1 MTLTKRDQE
10 IWLELKEWETE
21 MKASEPTDLETYY
34 DRWIENMFQLL
45 PESTQQELF
54 SKMDNWLFYLHS
66 MIHESQFQLEAR
78 NRILTNARVFNE
90 NITTLKDLKELSID
104 QLSYIAEQQVARH
117 RMYALIQGGFSAANG
132 SLVLAADLPAQMV
145 INLRSIQLIGI
156 SYGFEMNTPYEIMLS
171 LKVFHAGTMPDR
183 MQKYFW
189 ETLMEDLAYPPSYF
203 YEGEEG
209 LSNVFWF
216 DQPIKQMMKV
226 MAIYFFRKKVFKGIP
241 IISVAIGSAANYR
254 LTKRVTEFAD
264 KFYKYRYLREK
275 EALQ

>member
-1 MTLTKRDQE
+1 MALTKRERE
-10 IWLELKEWETE
+10 IWDELKEWESV
-21 MKASEPTDLETYY
+21 MIASEPTDFETYY
-34 DRWIENMFQLL
+34 DRSIENMFRML

-54 SKMDNWLFYLHS
+54 SKMDTWLFYLHS
-66 MIHESQFQLEAR
+66 MIHESQFQLDAR
-78 NRILTNARVFNE
+78 NRILTNARVFDE
-90 NITTLKDLKELSID
+90 NISTLKDLKELSID
-104 QLSYIAEQQVARH
+104 QLAYIAEQQVARH
-117 RMYALIQGGFSAANG
+117 RMYSLIQGGFSAVNG
-132 SLVLAADLPAQMV
+132 GVVLAADLPAQMV

-189 ETLMEDLAYPPSYF
+189 ETLMEDLEHPSSYF
-203 YEGEEG
+203 YEGEDE

-226 MAIYFFRKKVFKGIP
+226 MAIYIFRKKVFKGIP
-241 IISVAIGSAANYR
+241 ILSMAIGSGANYR

-264 KFYKYRYLREK
+264 KFYKYRYLSEK
-275 EALQ
+275 ETIQ

>member
-1 MTLTKRDQE
+1 MALTKRERE
-10 IWLELKEWETE
+10 IWDELKEWEAE
-21 MKASEPTDLETYY
+21 MIASEPTDFETYY
-34 DRWIENMFQLL
+34 DRSIENMFRML

-54 SKMDNWLFYLHS
+54 SKMDTWLFYLHS
-66 MIHESQFQLEAR
+66 MIHESQFQLDAR
-78 NRILTNARVFNE
+78 NRILTNARVFDE
-90 NITTLKDLKELSID
+90 NISTLKDLKELSID
-104 QLSYIAEQQVARH
+104 QLAYIAEQQVARH
-117 RMYALIQGGFSAANG
+117 RMYSLIQGGFSAVNG
-132 SLVLAADLPAQMV
+132 GVVLAADLPAQMV

-189 ETLMEDLAYPPSYF
+189 ETLMEDLEHPSSYF
-203 YEGEEG
+203 YEGEDE

-226 MAIYFFRKKVFKGIP
+226 MAIYIFRKKVFKGIP
-241 IISVAIGSAANYR
+241 ILSMAIGSGANYR

-264 KFYKYRYLREK
+264 KFYKYRYLSEK
-275 EALQ
+275 ETI